1 MAIRVSKLLKESNV
15 GLAALEELLNALG
28 YEEKD
33 ITLNSK
39 IPDDIATLVKGMT
52 SNDIDILKFI
62 SIAAEKGVYNNQ
74 NSSEFPLKIVGRID
88 LNPYNNPKEKK
99 TEQKDSLTLP
109 SLKYSENN
117 SFWISELIVLS
128 PDKRVDSISAG
139 SFNESDGMPLYTV
152 LIGTNGAGKSS
163 LMKDI
168 VDFFIDLHSC
178 VNGKEQRLSSFNKGR
193 LKGIRYHIDGVE
205 CAVVRLEKKYFAKID
220 GCFRSIKDLRLPA
233 IVACHFGAFDKLP
246 VQKVNGF
253 PQTRYDVP
261 CYKYVG
267 AHVNGSMISSSA
279 IAFRLLFALN
289 EQMDDR
295 QRQNICSIL
304 DFIGYDH
311 RISLSC
317 SLVQKTKKDSAA
329 RDAIAQRINKDR
341 EYINLG
347 TQERNSIISQL
358 YNFYKVKT
366 ETGKTRFD
374 YNIDFDE
381 KLTHNGTDDEL
392 PKIYKLKQCDLVNSA
407 NVIFHKEGCDIT
419 SEEMSSGEFAMLST
433 VLSVSAAAS
442 DPHTLVLLDEPELS
456 LHPNWQMML
465 IDNLDKAL
473 KDKACH
479 LLIATHSHML
489 VSDLPMKRSAV
500 TQLEKK
506 KDGRLNATV
515 ITECT
520 YGWSAEEVLL
530 KVFKTAT
537 DRNRYFGERIGKL
550 LENMGNNTISPEEVK
565 GELKDLQEISIHLS
579 DIDPIKMI
587 LNTIVEA
594 YK

>member
-33 ITLNSK
+33 LTLNSK

-74 NSSEFPLKIVGRID
+74 NSSEFPLKIVGRIE

-99 TEQKDSLTLP
+99 KEQKDSLTLP

-168 VDFFIDLHSC
+168 VDFFIELHSC

-220 GCFRSIKDLRLPA
+220 GCFRSIKDLRLPS

-329 RDAIAQRINKDR
+329 REAIALRINKDR
-341 EYINLG
+341 EYNNLG
-347 TQERNSIISQL
+347 PQERNSIINQL

-374 YNIDFDE
+374 FNIDFDGD
-381 KLTHNGTDDEL
+381 TAPIVADNEL
-392 PKIYKLKQCDLVNSA
+392 SKIYKLKQCELVSSA

-456 LHPNWQMML
+456 LHPNWQMTL
-465 IDNLDKAL
+465 IDNLDRAL
-473 KDKACH
+473 KDKVCH

-500 TQLEKK
+500 TQVEKTE
-506 KDGRLNATV
+506 DGRLNATV

-565 GELKDLQEISIHLS
+565 GELKDLQEISMHLS
-579 DIDPIKMI
+579 VIDPMKMI